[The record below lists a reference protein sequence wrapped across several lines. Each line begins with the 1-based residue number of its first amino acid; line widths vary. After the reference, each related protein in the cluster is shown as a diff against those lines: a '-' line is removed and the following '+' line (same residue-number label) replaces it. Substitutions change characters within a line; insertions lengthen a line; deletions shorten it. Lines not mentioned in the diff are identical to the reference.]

1 MKNTNRIIPNRI
13 IPLLAVV
20 VLALTQS
27 ASAAVDALSLVPA
40 DAITVGSVRFVDLRT
55 SSIARMLFT
64 ETDKIG
70 TDGDAD
76 RFLKDAGLQPSKDID
91 VLVVATSPTT
101 SLGGDVKVLIAA
113 DGRFDVERLS
123 SAIAARGGVK
133 QTTANGSYYL
143 LSEIESNRS
152 NQKGAVAFVNSRL
165 VLLGSE
171 SAVTQGL
178 TDYANGGT
186 RFATARGLGQE
197 FSLVD
202 AHATA
207 WALIDVPR
215 ASRLK
220 GGPHMP
226 SQRGNT
232 GGDAIASAVRNLST
246 VALWATDTGDALK
259 VGATGLSRDEETR
272 GLLED
277 TLRGMLAAWRL
288 AVQDK
293 SPELVSVL
301 RKFSVT
307 NNSEGVTISGS
318 IPTESIKAL
327 KWHDHATA
335 HAPQSK

>member
-1 MKNTNRIIPNRI
+1 MKNTNRIIP
-13 IPLLAVV
+13 LVALVA
-20 VLALTQS
+20 LALAQS

-55 SSIARMLFT
+55 GSIAKMLFT
-64 ETDKIG
+64 ETDRIG

-76 RFLKDAGLQPSKDID
+76 HFLKDAGLQPSKDID

-101 SLGGDVKVLIAA
+101 ALGGEARVLVAA
-113 DGRFDVERLS
+113 DGRFDIERLS
-123 SAIAARGGVK
+123 TAIVARGGVK

-143 LSEIESNRS
+143 LSEMESNRS
-152 NQKGAVAFVNSRL
+152 NQKGAVAFINSHL

-178 TDYANGGT
+178 TDYASGGT
-186 RFATARGLGQE
+186 RFATAGGLGRE
-197 FSLVD
+197 LSLVD

-226 SQRGNT
+226 SQHGNG
-232 GGDAIASAVRNLST
+232 GGDAIASAVKNLST
-246 VALWATDTGDALK
+246 VALWATDSGDALK
-259 VGATGLSRDEETR
+259 LGATGLASDEETR

-301 RKFSVT
+301 RKFNVT
-307 NNSEGVTISGS
+307 NSSEGVTISGS
-318 IPTESIKAL
+318 IPAESLKAL
-327 KWHDHATA
+327 KWHDHSAA
-335 HAPQSK
+335 HAAQSK